1 MKNKTF
7 LILSLIA
14 LMSTFIFAAMN
25 TITIN
30 HFVFNINL
38 SYFRIFL
45 FVIILFCQQI
55 CSK

>member
-1 MKNKTF
+1 MEKKTF

-14 LMSTFIFAAMN
+14 LISTFIFAAMN

-30 HFVFNINL
+30 TFVFNINL
-38 SYFRIFL
+38 FYFRIFL
-45 FVIILFCQQI
+45 FIIILFCQQI

>member
-1 MKNKTF
+1 MKKKTF

-14 LMSTFIFAAMN
+14 LISTFIFAAMN